1 MGNTH
6 DHEHEHSH
14 HHIPECGYAS
24 RASQLGDEPCGVF
37 DTEEMEALRQQDD
50 SDSLKKLGGMLIQQ
64 YRYREAAEV
73 LEKALSLEPESP
85 SLHLRLAG
93 IYLTLFR
100 HDEAM
105 AHYDKA
111 EQLGAAKQAISF
123 ARGVACYFKED
134 YEKAASLFADCDHTD
149 GEALASAIYWNT
161 LSACRA
167 GICQR
172 MLSDF
177 NPDMNAGHHTA
188 YKETMMVFAG
198 FKDPAD
204 IEFGHSELDDA
215 IIQYGLSVYYE
226 SVRNKEKAGSILAL
240 AAGHESVWPC
250 VACLAA
256 WNDLKRI

>member
-73 LEKALSLEPESP
+73 LEKALTSEPDSQA
-85 SLHLRLAG
+85 LHLRLAG

-105 AHYDKA
+105 AHYNYA
-111 EQLGAAKQAISF
+111 EHMGTSAQAISF
-123 ARGVACYFKED
+123 ARGVECYFKGE
-134 YEKAASLFADCDHTD
+134 YEKAASFFADCDPAD

-161 LSACRA
+161 LSCCRA
-167 GICQR
+167 GIDQK
-172 MLSDF
+172 MLF
-177 NPDMNAGHHTA
+177 EMEPDMDAGHHTA
-188 YKETMMVFAG
+188 YKEAMMVFAG
-198 FKDPAD
+198 FKDPSEL
-204 IEFGHSELDDA
+204 EFGHSDLDDA
-215 IIQYGLSVYYE
+215 IIQYGLSVYYDLVGE
-226 SVRNKEKAGSILAL
+226 IDNADRMLTL
-240 AAGHESVWPC
+240 AADHGSVWPC

-256 WNDLKRI
+256 WNDLKRV